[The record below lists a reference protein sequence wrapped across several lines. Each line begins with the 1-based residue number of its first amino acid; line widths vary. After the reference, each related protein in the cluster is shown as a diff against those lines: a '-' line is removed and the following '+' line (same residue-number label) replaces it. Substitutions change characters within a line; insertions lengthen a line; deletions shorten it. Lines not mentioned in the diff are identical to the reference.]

1 MCFVYAAYVN
11 DPTKRRTTTGFSFTF
26 SGVAVM
32 YRSKT
37 QLINALS
44 PMEVY
49 LIDAVTYAN
58 TAKFLECMLW
68 GLGFHQDSPTP
79 IYEYNDPTIYIA
91 NYSFPTE
98 RTRHIDVRLF
108 SIQVWKEYGDLI
120 VHNIPGIIK
129 YCG

>member
-1 MCFVYAAYVN
+1 MCFVGVAYVN
-11 DPTKRRTTTGFSFTF
+11 EPTKRRSTTVFYFTF
-26 SGVAVM
+26 YEGAAV

-37 QLINALS
+37 RSINELSTTEAELIA
-44 PMEVY
+44 
-49 LIDAVTYAN
+49 AVTASK
-58 TAKFLECMLW
+58 TARLLRYMLRE
-68 GLGFHQDSPTP
+68 LGFPQDSPTP
-79 IYEYNDPTIYIA
+79 IYEDNDPTIYIA